1 MFNNRGQWTL
11 YGTLWR
17 WLCSP
22 DLWLCRMGTG
32 SSTGRS
38 WGMSCSTWGRT
49 WRRRSAI
56 YIFILFCII
65 NKKIFKG
72 FDRIQNYKVVQ
83 QSLLKIKD
91 SGFLIFY
98 KKWLLYLMLFIVD
111 DLIEKLQQSF
121 DMFKN
126 QIFMS
131 FVFSQIWPKITTFFW
146 DCRLSPIFFFCR
158 RSSAWLM
165 KLISTVMVRYEFK
178 SRLFTLASYKLII

>member
-1 MFNNRGQWTL
+1 MLNLGENMEEEVS
-11 YGTLWR
+11 Y
-17 WLCSP
+17 
-22 DLWLCRMGTG
+22 
-32 SSTGRS
+32 
-38 WGMSCSTWGRT
+38 
-49 WRRRSAI
+49 I
-56 YIFILFCII
+56 YFILFCII

-126 QIFMS
+126 QIFMY
-131 FVFSQIWPKITTFFW
+131 FVFCQI
-146 DCRLSPIFFFCR
+146 
-158 RSSAWLM
+158 
-165 KLISTVMVRYEFK
+165 
-178 SRLFTLASYKLII
+178 